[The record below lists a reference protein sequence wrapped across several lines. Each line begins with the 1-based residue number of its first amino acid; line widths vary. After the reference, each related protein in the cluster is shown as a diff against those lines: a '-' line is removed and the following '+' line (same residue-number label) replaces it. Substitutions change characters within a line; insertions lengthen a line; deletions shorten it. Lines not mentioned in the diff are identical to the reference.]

1 MQIVWHGQSCFQFIA
16 ENAKKEKITIV
27 IDHFDAKLGLKMSTL
42 KADILLITHQHS
54 DHNNKAAVEGNP
66 ASSAGG
72 PTELRSALPFLIEGP
87 GEYEIKGVSVQ
98 GIPAFHDNSQGKERG
113 RMTIYTI
120 GAEEM
125 RLCHLGDLG
134 QKELTEEQIEE
145 IGEIDILFA
154 PVGGH
159 PLDAKGASE
168 IIDQIEPRIVI
179 PMHYN
184 LPGIKPENETLDK
197 FLKVMG
203 MEKTEPQEKLT
214 IKQKDLPE
222 EETKVI
228 VLKP

>member
-27 IDHFDAKLGLKMSTL
+27 IDPFDSKLGLKIPSL
-42 KADILLITHQHS
+42 KADILLITHQHN
-54 DHNNKAAVEGNP
+54 DHNNKAAVDGSP
-66 ASSAGG
+66 ASPAGK
-72 PTELRSALPFLIEGP
+72 LFLIEGP

-113 RMTIYTI
+113 GMTIYTI

-134 QKELTEEQIEE
+134 QKELTDEQVEE
-145 IGEIDILFA
+145 IGEIDILFV

-159 PLDAKGASE
+159 PLDAKAASE
-168 IIDQIEPRIVI
+168 IINQIESRIVI

-203 MEKTEPQEKLT
+203 VEKTEPQEKLT

-228 VLKP
+228 VMKN

>member
-1 MQIVWHGQSCFQFIA
+1 M
-16 ENAKKEKITIV
+16 
-27 IDHFDAKLGLKMSTL
+27 IDPFDAKLGLKMPSL

-54 DHNNKAAVEGNP
+54 DHNNKAAVGAGP
-66 ASSAGG
+66 ASPAGG
-72 PTELRSALPFLIEGP
+72 PFLIEGP

-113 RMTIYTI
+113 KMTIYTI

-134 QKELTEEQIEE
+134 QKELTDEQVEE

-159 PLDAKGASE
+159 PLDAKAASE
-168 IIDQIEPRIVI
+168 IISQIEPRIVI

-184 LPGIKPENETLDK
+184 LPGVKPENETVEK

-203 MEKTEPQEKLT
+203 VEKTEPQEKLT

-222 EETKVI
+222 EETKVV